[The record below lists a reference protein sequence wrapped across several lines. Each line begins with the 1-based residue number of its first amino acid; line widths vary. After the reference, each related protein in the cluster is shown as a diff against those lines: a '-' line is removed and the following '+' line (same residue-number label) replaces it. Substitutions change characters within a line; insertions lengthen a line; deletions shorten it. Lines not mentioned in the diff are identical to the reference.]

1 MTQKIRDQI
10 LAVRDDG
17 GSNMFDVNG
26 VQRIAYNLNLFDL
39 VLWLEDKANH
49 KEYVRFI
56 MTGEAE
62 ITDNAEEDVEEDED
76 NKEPQPSREEQKKEA
91 IFRMKLLRLKDS
103 IIDDFDQ
110 HDKIYLF
117 AGLDGAPVELSPEM
131 TAEVKQ
137 FEQKHHVT
145 VFAIIRQNT
154 YIGVLDS
161 LIIVSSYPEEWEDER
176 ADIENDGGYLLTYT
190 FNRNYPECS
199 EFGSISFKKTKHG
212 LVRVG

>member
-1 MTQKIRDQI
+1 MTQKIREHI
-10 LAVRDDG
+10 LTVRDDG
-17 GSNMFDVNG
+17 GTNMFDISG
-26 VQRIAYNLNLFDL
+26 VQRIAYDLNLFDL

-62 ITDNAEEDVEEDED
+62 ITDNAEEDDGKSED
-76 NKEPQPSREEQKKEA
+76 NEDPQPSREVQKKEA
-91 IFRMKLLRLKDS
+91 IERMRLLGLKES

-110 HDKIYLF
+110 YDKIYLF
-117 AGLDGAPVELSPEM
+117 AGLDGAPVELPPEM
-131 TAEVKQ
+131 IAEVKQ
-137 FEQKHHVT
+137 FEQEHHAT
-145 VFAIIRQNT
+145 VYAVIRQNT

-161 LIIVSSYPEEWEDER
+161 LIIVSSYPEEWKDEK